1 MINKKNLEKFT
12 ITKSSSLKSAI
23 NKLIKNGK
31 QCLIV
36 VDNFGFFYGIVSD
49 GDLRK
54 NLLKG
59 ITIHDKIEKIT
70 NSEKYL
76 MFKMSSLDLLE
87 IVNGKIHPEDLLF
100 NKKIKISGDI
110 SLLS

>member
-1 MINKKNLEKFT
+1 MIE
-12 ITKSSSLKSAI
+12 
-23 NKLIKNGK
+23 
-31 QCLIV
+31 
-36 VDNFGFFYGIVSD
+36 
-49 GDLRK
+49 
-54 NLLKG
+54 NLLKNFKEK
-59 ITIHDKIEKIT
+59 ITETNFKTKDVYFYFTDLNETYSLIKCERIEKIT
-70 NSEKYL
+70 NNEKYL